1 MKIIV
6 PLTHKVIRRNTLVNI
21 CKSLKIMPHDLEV
34 PSSKCVFKKIFQES
48 KVQKQQMK
56 LLSLINYKLN
66 LTILA
71 PLLI

>member
-1 MKIIV
+1 
-6 PLTHKVIRRNTLVNI
+6 
-21 CKSLKIMPHDLEV
+21 MPHDLEV